1 MPTNYSFAFYVMD
14 PGNAPAQNTAL
25 SPVTLTVTDQ
35 NDDDFIR
42 ITGGDTVGGF
52 TVTSVWVN
60 DTITV
65 RNSPTG
71 PDYTITGVT
80 FYRSGA
86 PAVFMPT
93 DGTVLTNAIFRS
105 STWVNT
111 STEYPV
117 GPVPCFVAGT
127 LIDTARGRVAVE
139 DLCPGDLVA
148 TRDSGFQALRW
159 TGRVTVPGLGE
170 HAPIRFMAGS
180 MGNDRVLE
188 VSPNHRMLVEGWK
201 AELYFGEEEVLVAA
215 KHLVNGDTILRCP
228 RGDVTYVHLLFDRHE
243 VIFAEGAAAE
253 SLHPGDLILKGEGE
267 TAREIRALFP
277 ELATRAGQLARRAAR
292 AIPLGREARVL
303 SAA

>member
-65 RNSPTG
+65 RNTPTG

-80 FYRSGA
+80 FYRAGA

-93 DGTVLTNAIFRS
+93 DGTVLTNVIFRS

-127 LIDTARGRVAVE
+127 RIATAKGLYPVE
-139 DLCPGDLVA
+139 NLRPGDLVV
-148 TRDSGFQALRW
+148 TRDNGMQAVRW
-159 TGRVTVPGLGE
+159 IGEITVPALGD
-170 HAPIRFMAGS
+170 HAPIRFMAGA

-201 AELYFGEEEVLVAA
+201 AEIYFGEEEVLIAA

-228 RGDVTYVHLLFDRHE
+228 RGEVTYVHLLFDQHE
-243 VIFAEGAAAE
+243 VIFAEGAAVE
-253 SLHPGDLILKGEGE
+253 SLHPGDLILKGESE

-277 ELATRAGQLARRAAR
+277 ELASRAGQLARRAAR

-303 SAA
+303 CAA